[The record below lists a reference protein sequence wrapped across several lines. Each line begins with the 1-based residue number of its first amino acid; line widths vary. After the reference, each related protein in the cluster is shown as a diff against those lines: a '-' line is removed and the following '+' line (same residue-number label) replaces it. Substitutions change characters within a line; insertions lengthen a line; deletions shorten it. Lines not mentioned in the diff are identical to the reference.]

1 MPVKKIF
8 LVFFLLSILL
18 FLNNVAAAGVEM
30 TVDKNELTVS
40 SGQIVSVF
48 ATVKNKQ
55 ADADVFSIT
64 VWPNYW
70 NGVSA
75 TPEKTRINLSS
86 NGEGSFRVYFNVP
99 TCTEEFSQVFK
110 ITVTSAIKTDVNDS
124 KDVNLIIKS
133 IGSVCISDVM
143 PDVSA
148 YNPGNVVVITT
159 KVTNIG
165 EKYSEQLNVETNVV
179 FEKNII
185 KRFDNTTIVAKKS
198 TETVKNVFDI
208 DKYAAPG
215 TYYIESIL
223 KDAYNRKIN
232 SMSATFKV
240 NQVLNQPKI
249 TKSII
254 YGILSSKTIITVK
267 NDNNVVLPDFYVIE
281 TVPDYIKA
289 VFYPVTKSTEE
300 KKVGTNILYFWLV
313 SGLKPSEERVVS
325 YEFRVQN
332 LIAVAVVIIAGVI
345 FIFSYIYKLEVV
357 KHYRHVGSGAE
368 RETIISLDVRN
379 GSSKEIR
386 DVYVRDF
393 VPSIARVIER
403 FETLK
408 PTVKR
413 SEGGTELIWKL
424 ESLGPKE
431 DRVITYRIKP
441 MLEVHGAIKLP
452 RASASYYDKKKKR
465 HMAISKDISIRLK

>member
-1 MPVKKIF
+1 VPVKKIF
-8 LVFFLLSILL
+8 LVFFLLSIAVI
-18 FLNNVAAAGVEM
+18 LNNVAAAGVEV
-30 TVDKNELTVS
+30 TVDKNEITVS

-48 ATVKNKQ
+48 TTVKNTQ
-55 ADADVFSIT
+55 SDADVFSIT

-75 TPEKTRINLSS
+75 TPEKTRLNLSS

-99 TCTEEFSQVFK
+99 SCTEEFSQVFK
-110 ITVTSAIKTDVNDS
+110 ITVTSAAKTEINDS

-133 IGSVCISDVM
+133 IGSVCISDLM

-148 YNPGNVVVITT
+148 YNPGDTAEITT

-165 EKYSEQLNVETNVV
+165 EKYSEQLNVETDVI

-185 KRFDNTTIVAKKS
+185 KRFDNTTVVAKKS
-198 TETVKNVFDI
+198 TENVKNIFVV
-208 DKYAAPG
+208 DKYAVPG
-215 TYYIESIL
+215 TYYVESIL
-223 KDAYNRKIN
+223 KDSYNRKIN

-240 NQVLNQPKI
+240 NEVSNQP
-249 TKSII
+249 II
-254 YGILSSKTIITVK
+254 KKAVVYGILSSKTIITVR
-267 NDNNVVLPDFYVIE
+267 NDNNVVLPDFYVTE
-281 TVPDYIKA
+281 TVPDYIKP

-300 KKVGTNILYFWLV
+300 RKVGTNVLYFWLV
-313 SGLKPSEERVVS
+313 SGLKPGEERIVS

-332 LIAVAVVIIAGVI
+332 LVAVAVVIIAGVI

-413 SEGGTELIWKL
+413 SEGGTELVWKL
-424 ESLGPKE
+424 ETLGPKE
-431 DRVITYRIKP
+431 ERVITYRIKP
-441 MLEVHGAIKLP
+441 VLQVHGVVKLP

-465 HMAISKDISIRLK
+465 YMAISKDISVKLK